1 MFRPRP
7 KQLEIL
13 KYTSG
18 KMGISAVPGS
28 GKTQTL
34 SYLAANLLFE
44 GRIEDDQEILV
55 VTLVNSA
62 VNNFSTRISG
72 FMESFGL
79 LPGVGYRVRT
89 LHGLA
94 HEIVR
99 ERPDLVGLGNEFE
112 IIDERE
118 TSQILDTSVE
128 SWLKRNPNFIDRWGK
143 PDYQNNLNRNQK
155 SDWQSAVSSICSNFI
170 RTAKDLQLSPQ
181 EIYTRLSDLKIND
194 SLLQLGVDI
203 YEDYQRVLNYRSA
216 VDFDDLIR
224 LALMSLQ
231 IDPDYLNRLRYQW
244 PYILEDEAQDSS
256 RLQEVILKTLVGE
269 NGNWVRV
276 GDPNQAIFE
285 SFTTASPEYLK
296 NFLAHPDVSSK
307 TLPNSG
313 RSTQS
318 IINLANELIRWTN
331 QDHPIHALSNSLTEP
346 FIEPTPKYDPQ
357 PNPEDHPEKIFL
369 LEKPQS
375 SDQEIKS
382 VILSLSKWLPENPDV
397 TVAVLVPRNFRGGKI
412 VEALQKDKIPYVE
425 ILQTSQSTRNTAA
438 ILAAILNF
446 LENPN
451 QTSRLLKIFD
461 YLSRIKFSLTTE
473 KREKIVRL
481 IRACNYL
488 EEFLFPVPDHDW
500 IQKLLQ
506 QEQSPVN
513 EIIHILLEFRT
524 QLSRWLKA
532 ADLPIHQII
541 ITISQEIFE
550 KPADLALAHKLALIL
565 EQNAKNHPDWLLPQF
580 AEELSLI
587 AENRR
592 KLQGFSDEE
601 SGFDPEMHKGKVVVT
616 TYHKAKG
623 LEWDRVYLM
632 SVNDYDFPS
641 ASMGDHF
648 ISEKHIYKDEINLEA
663 EINQKLKALAESNL
677 EDLYLEYGLATEQ
690 ARLEYAAERIRLF
703 YVGITRAKKE
713 LIITWNTGD
722 THHKNQKKAKPSLP
736 FLALSAFLEKQ
747 NEI

>member
-44 GRIEDDQEILV
+44 GKIEDDQEILV

-79 LPGVGYRVRT
+79 LPGVGYRVKT

-94 HEIVR
+94 HDIVR

-112 IIDERE
+112 IIDEHE
-118 TSQILDTSVE
+118 TNRILDTSVE

-143 PDYQNNLNRNQK
+143 PEYTNNLNRNQK
-155 SDWQSAVSSICSNFI
+155 SDWQSAVSSVCTNFI

-181 EIYTRLSDLKIND
+181 EIYARLSDLKIDD
-194 SLLQLGVDI
+194 SLLNLGADI
-203 YEDYQRVLNYRSA
+203 YEDYQRALNYRSA

-256 RLQEVILKTLVGE
+256 RLQEAILQTLVGE
-269 NGNWVRV
+269 KGNWVRV

-296 NFLAHPDVSSK
+296 NFLAHPEVISR

-331 QDHPIHALSNSLTEP
+331 QDHPNRGLRNSLTKP

-357 PNPEDHPEKIFL
+357 PNPEDHPEKITL
-369 LEKPQS
+369 YGKSQS
-375 SDQEIKS
+375 SEQEIKS
-382 VILSLSKWLPENPDV
+382 VIVSLRKWLPVNPDS

-412 VEALQKDKIPYVE
+412 VEALQKEKIPYVE

-438 ILAAILNF
+438 ILASILNF
-446 LENPN
+446 LESPN
-451 QTSRLLKIFD
+451 QATRLIKIFD
-461 YLSRIKFSLTTE
+461 FLSRIKFLLSRQT
-473 KREKIVRL
+473 REEIVKL
-481 IRACNYL
+481 IRTCNYL

-500 IQKLLQ
+500 IQHLLH
-506 QEQSPVN
+506 QEKPPEN
-513 EIIHILLEFRT
+513 ELIQILLDLRS

-541 ITISQEIFE
+541 ITISQELFE

-565 EQNAKNHPDWLLPQF
+565 EQYAKNHPDWLLPQF
-580 AEELSLI
+580 AEELTLI

-601 SGFDPEMHKGKVVVT
+601 SSFNPEMHKGKVVVT

-641 ASMGDHF
+641 ASIGDHF

-677 EDLYLEYGLATEQ
+677 ENLYLEYGLATEQ
-690 ARLEYAAERIRLF
+690 ARLEYAAERIRLLF
-703 YVGITRAKKE
+703 VGITRAKKE

-722 THHKNQKKAKPSLP
+722 THHKNKKKASRSIP
-736 FLALSAFLEKQ
+736 FLALSAFWEKQ

>member
-1 MFRPRP
+1 MFKPRP

-13 KYTSG
+13 QYTSG

-34 SYLAANLLFE
+34 SYLASHLLYE
-44 GRIEDDQEILV
+44 GKLDDDQEILV

-62 VNNFSTRISG
+62 VNNFSNRISG
-72 FMESFGL
+72 FMEAFGM

-94 HEIVR
+94 HDIVR

-112 IIDERE
+112 IIDDRE
-118 TSQILDTSVE
+118 TNQILGSSVE

-143 PDYQNNLNRNQK
+143 PDYQANTRQNQI
-155 SDWQSAVSSICSNFI
+155 SDWQSAISSVCSNFI
-170 RTAKDLQLSPQ
+170 RTAKDMQISPQ
-181 EIYTRLSDLKIND
+181 EIHIRLSDLNID
-194 SLLQLGVDI
+194 DLLLSLGVEI
-203 YEDYQRVLNYRSA
+203 YEDYQRALNYRSA

-231 IDPDYLNRLRYQW
+231 IDPDYLNRLHHQW

-256 RLQEVILKTLVGE
+256 RLQELILRTLAGV

-296 NFLAHPDVSSK
+296 TFLLQPDVVSK

-313 RSTQS
+313 RSTMS
-318 IINLANELIRWTN
+318 IIKLANELIRWSN
-331 QDHPIHALSNSLTEP
+331 QAHPIYALRNSLTRP
-346 FIEPTPKYDPQ
+346 YIEPTPRYDPQ
-357 PNPEDHPEKIFL
+357 PNPEDQPEKIYIFN
-369 LEKPQS
+369 EPQS
-375 SDQEIKS
+375 SEQEIKS
-382 VILSLSKWLPENPDV
+382 LVHSLHRWLPENPES

-412 VEALQKDKIPYVE
+412 AEALQREKIPYVE
-425 ILQTSQSTRNTAA
+425 ILQTSQSTRNTAS

-451 QTSRLLKIFD
+451 QTTRILKILDF
-461 YLSRIKFSLTTE
+461 LMRFKFPGSRILKE
-473 KREKIVRL
+473 EIDQL
-481 IRACNYL
+481 IKSCTYL
-488 EEFLFPVPDHDW
+488 EDFLFPIPDHDW
-500 IQKLLQ
+500 VQSLLG
-506 QEQSPVN
+506 QELPPKD
-513 EIIHILLEFRT
+513 EIIHILITFKT
-524 QLSRWLKA
+524 QLSRWLRA

-541 ITISQEIFE
+541 ITIGQEIFE

-565 EQNAKNHPDWLLPQF
+565 EQYSKNHPDWLLPQF
-580 AEELSLI
+580 AAELSLI
-587 AENRR
+587 AANRR

-601 SGFDPEMHKGKVVVT
+601 SEFNPEMHKGKVVVT

-648 ISEKHIYKDEINLEA
+648 ISEKHIYKDELNLDA
-663 EINQKLKALAESNL
+663 ETNHKLKALVENNL
-677 EDLYLEYGLATEQ
+677 EELYLEYGHATEK
-690 ARLEYAAERIRLF
+690 ARIEYAAERIRLF
-703 YVGITRAKKE
+703 FVGITRAKKE

-722 THHKNQKKAKPSLP
+722 THHKNKKNANPSIP
-736 FLALSAFLEKQ
+736 FLALSAFWEKH

>member
-13 KYTSG
+13 QYTNG

-34 SYLAANLLFE
+34 SYLASHLLYE
-44 GRIEDDQEILV
+44 SRLDDDQEILV

-62 VNNFSTRISG
+62 VNNFSTRIASFMQG
-72 FMESFGL
+72 FGM

-94 HEIVR
+94 HDIVR
-99 ERPDLVGLGNEFE
+99 ERPDLVGLGNEFD
-112 IIDERE
+112 ILDERE
-118 TSQILDTSVE
+118 TNQILGSSIE

-143 PDYQNNLNRNQK
+143 PDYANSARQTQI
-155 SDWQSAVSSICSNFI
+155 SDWQSAISSVCTNFI
-170 RTAKDLQLSPQ
+170 RTAKDLQISPQ
-181 EIYTRLSDLKIND
+181 EIYSRLSDLKIND
-194 SLLQLGVDI
+194 SLLGLGVEI
-203 YEDYQRVLNYRSA
+203 YEDYQRALNYRSA

-224 LALMSLQ
+224 LALMALQ
-231 IDPDYLNRLRYQW
+231 IDPDYLNRLRNQW

-256 RLQEVILKTLVGE
+256 RLQELILSTLVGE

-296 NFLAHPDVSSK
+296 SFLTQPDVISK

-313 RSTQS
+313 RSTLS

-331 QDHPIHALSNSLTEP
+331 QDHPIYALRHALTRP
-346 FIEPTPKYDPQ
+346 YIEPTPKYDPQ
-357 PNPEDHPEKIFL
+357 PNPEDHPEKIFIFD
-369 LEKPQS
+369 KSQS
-375 SDQEIKS
+375 SDQEIKT
-382 VILSLSKWLPENPDV
+382 VVYSLSKWLPENLES

-412 VEALQKDKIPYVE
+412 VDALQIAKIPYVE
-425 ILQTSQSTRNTAA
+425 ILQTSQSTRNTAS

-451 QTSRLLKIFD
+451 QTTRILKIVE
-461 YLSRIKFSLTTE
+461 YLVQIKYPESKQIIE
-473 KREKIVRL
+473 EINQL
-481 IRACNYL
+481 IRSCTYL

-500 IQKLLQ
+500 VQKLMAK
-506 QEQSPVN
+506 EQPPP
-513 EIIHILLEFRT
+513 EKIIQILLEMRT
-524 QLSRWLKA
+524 QLSRWLRA

-550 KPADLALAHKLALIL
+550 KPSDLALAHKLALIL
-565 EQNAKNHPDWLLPQF
+565 EQYSKNHPEWLLPQF

-587 AENRR
+587 AANRR

-601 SGFDPEMHKGKVVVT
+601 SGFNPEMHKGKVVVT

-648 ISEKHIYKDEINLEA
+648 ISEKHIYKDEVNLEA
-663 EINQKLKALAESNL
+663 EINQKLTALVESNL
-677 EDLYLEYGLATEQ
+677 EDLYLEYGYATEK
-690 ARLEYAAERIRLF
+690 ARLDYAAERIRLF
-703 YVGITRAKKE
+703 FVGITRAKKE

-722 THHKNQKKAKPSLP
+722 THHKNKKIANPSMT
-736 FLALSAFLEKQ
+736 FLALSAFWEKY

>member
-1 MFRPRP
+1 
-7 KQLEIL
+7 
-13 KYTSG
+13 
-18 KMGISAVPGS
+18 
-28 GKTQTL
+28 
-34 SYLAANLLFE
+34 
-44 GRIEDDQEILV
+44 
-55 VTLVNSA
+55 
-62 VNNFSTRISG
+62 
-72 FMESFGL
+72 
-79 LPGVGYRVRT
+79 
-89 LHGLA
+89 
-94 HEIVR
+94 
-99 ERPDLVGLGNEFE
+99 
-112 IIDERE
+112 
-118 TSQILDTSVE
+118 
-128 SWLKRNPNFIDRWGK
+128 
-143 PDYQNNLNRNQK
+143 
-155 SDWQSAVSSICSNFI
+155 
-170 RTAKDLQLSPQ
+170 
-181 EIYTRLSDLKIND
+181 
-194 SLLQLGVDI
+194 
-203 YEDYQRVLNYRSA
+203 
-216 VDFDDLIR
+216 
-224 LALMSLQ
+224 
-231 IDPDYLNRLRYQW
+231 LRYQW

-256 RLQEVILKTLVGE
+256 RLQEVILQTLIGE

-296 NFLAHPDVSSK
+296 NFLAHPEVSSK

-331 QDHPIHALSNSLTEP
+331 QNHPNRAIQSSLTKP

-357 PNPEDHPEKIFL
+357 PNPEDHPEKIVLF
-369 LEKPQS
+369 EKEQS

-382 VILSLSKWLPENPDV
+382 VIVSLGRWLPENPEN

-412 VEALQKDKIPYVE
+412 VEALQKEKIPYVE

-438 ILAAILNF
+438 ILASILNF
-446 LENPN
+446 LESPN
-451 QTSRLLKIFD
+451 QTTRLIKIIDF
-461 YLSRIKFSLTTE
+461 LSRIKFALSRQTKE
-473 KREKIVRL
+473 EIIKL
-481 IRACNYL
+481 IRTCNYL

-500 IQKLLQ
+500 IQDLTHLEK
-506 QEQSPVN
+506 SPEN
-513 EIIHILLEFRT
+513 EIIQILLELRT

-550 KPADLALAHKLALIL
+550 KSADLALAHKLALIL
-565 EQNAKNHPDWLLPQF
+565 EQYAKNHPDWLLPQF

-601 SGFDPEMHKGKVVVT
+601 SGFNPEMHKGKVVVT

-641 ASMGDHF
+641 ASIGDHF

-677 EDLYLEYGLATEQ
+677 ENLYLEYGFATEQ

-703 YVGITRAKKE
+703 FVGITRAKKE

-722 THHKNQKKAKPSLP
+722 THHKNKKKANPSIP

>member
-13 KYTSG
+13 KYTNG

-55 VTLVNSA
+55 VTLVNAA
-62 VNNFSTRISG
+62 VNNFSNRISG
-72 FMESFGL
+72 FMEGFGL

-94 HEIVR
+94 HDIVR

-118 TSQILDTSVE
+118 TNQILDTSVE

-143 PDYQNNLNRNQK
+143 QDYTNNLNRNQK
-155 SDWQSAVSSICSNFI
+155 SDWQSAVSSVCTNFI

-181 EIYTRLSDLKIND
+181 EIYTRLSDLKIDD
-194 SLLQLGVDI
+194 SLLNLGADI
-203 YEDYQRVLNYRSA
+203 YEDYQRALNYRSA

-224 LALMSLQ
+224 LALLSLQ
-231 IDPDYLNRLRYQW
+231 IDPDYLNRLRYLW
-244 PYILEDEAQDSS
+244 PFILEDEAQDSS
-256 RLQEVILKTLVGE
+256 RLQEFILQTLVGE

-296 NFLAHPDVSSK
+296 NYLAHPDVSAK

-331 QDHPIHALSNSLTEP
+331 QDHPIHPLRSSLTKP

-369 LEKPQS
+369 FEKQQS

-382 VILSLSKWLPENPDV
+382 VIVSLGKWLPVNPDN
-397 TVAVLVPRNFRGGKI
+397 TVAILVPRNFRGGKI
-412 VEALQKDKIPYVE
+412 VEALQKEKIPYVE

-446 LENPN
+446 LESPN
-451 QTSRLLKIFD
+451 QTTRLIKIFD
-461 YLSRIKFSLTTE
+461 FLSRIKFSVTRQT
-473 KREKIVRL
+473 REEIVKL
-481 IRACNYL
+481 IRSCNYL

-500 IQKLLQ
+500 IHNLFQ
-506 QEQSPVN
+506 QEKPPENKIVQ
-513 EIIHILLEFRT
+513 ILLEFRT
-524 QLSRWLKA
+524 LLSRWLKA
-532 ADLPIHQII
+532 ADLPIHQTI

-565 EQNAKNHPDWLLPQF
+565 EQYAKNHPDWLLPQF
-580 AEELSLI
+580 AEELTLI

-601 SGFDPEMHKGKVVVT
+601 SSFNPEMHKGKVVVT

-641 ASMGDHF
+641 ATIGDHF

-663 EINQKLKALAESNL
+663 EINQKLKALANSDL
-677 EDLYLEYGLATEQ
+677 ENLYLEYGFATEQ

-703 YVGITRAKKE
+703 FVGITRAKKE

-722 THHKNQKKAKPSLP
+722 THHRNKINANPSIP
-736 FLALSAFLEKQ
+736 FLALAAFWEKQ

>member
-13 KYTSG
+13 QYTDG

-44 GRIEDDQEILV
+44 GKIEDDQEILV
-55 VTLVNSA
+55 VTLVNAA
-62 VNNFSTRISG
+62 VSNFSNRISG
-72 FMESFGL
+72 FMETFGL

-94 HEIVR
+94 HDIVR

-143 PDYQNNLNRNQK
+143 PDYSNNLNRNQK
-155 SDWQSAVSSICSNFI
+155 SDWQSAISSVCSNFI
-170 RTAKDLQLSPQ
+170 RTAKDLQLTTQ
-181 EIYTRLSDLKIND
+181 DIHTRLSDLKIDD
-194 SLLQLGVDI
+194 SLLSLGVEI
-203 YEDYQRVLNYRSA
+203 FEDYQRALNYRSA

-296 NFLAHPDVSSK
+296 TFLNYPDVSSR

-331 QDHPIHALSNSLTEP
+331 QDHPNYALRNSLTIP
-346 FIEPTPKYDPQ
+346 FIEPTPNFDPQ

-369 LEKPQS
+369 LGKSLS
-375 SDQEIKS
+375 SEQEIKN
-382 VILSLSKWLPENPDV
+382 VIQSLNKWLPNHPEQ
-397 TVAVLVPRNFRGGKI
+397 TVAVLVPRNYRGGKV
-412 VEALQKDKIPYVE
+412 VEALQSGKIPYVE
-425 ILQTSQSTRNTAA
+425 ILQSSQSTRNTAA
-438 ILAAILNF
+438 ILASILNF
-446 LENPN
+446 LESPN
-451 QTSRLLKIFD
+451 QTIRLLKIFD
-461 YLSRIKFSLTTE
+461 FLSRTKFSLNRPN
-473 KREKIVRL
+473 REEFVNLMRT
-481 IRACNYL
+481 CNYL

-500 IQKLLQ
+500 IQGLLQ
-506 QEQSPVN
+506 KEQAPKD
-513 EIIHILLEFRT
+513 ETIRILIDFRT
-524 QLSRWLKA
+524 QLTRWLKA

-550 KPADLALAHKLALIL
+550 KPDDLALAHKLALIL

-580 AEELSLI
+580 AEELTLI

-601 SGFDPEMHKGKVVVT
+601 SGFNPKMHKGKVVVT

-663 EINQKLKALAESNL
+663 EINQKLKALAENDL
-677 EDLYLEYGLATEQ
+677 EKLFLEYGIATEQ

-703 YVGITRAKKE
+703 FVGITRAKQE

-722 THHKNQKKAKPSLP
+722 THHKNKKSANPSIP
-736 FLALSAFLEKQ
+736 FLALSAYWEKQ

>member
-44 GRIEDDQEILV
+44 GKVEDDQEILV

-62 VNNFSTRISG
+62 VNNFSNRISS
-72 FMESFGL
+72 FMEAFGL

-94 HEIVR
+94 HDIVR

-118 TSQILDTSVE
+118 TNQILDTSVE

-143 PDYQNNLNRNQK
+143 PDYSNNLNRTQK
-155 SDWQSAVSSICSNFI
+155 SDWQSALSSICTNFI

-181 EIYTRLSDLKIND
+181 EIFTRLSDLKIND
-194 SLLQLGVDI
+194 SLLNLGVEI
-203 YEDYQRVLNYRSA
+203 YEDYQRALNYRSA

-224 LALMSLQ
+224 LALMCLQ

-244 PYILEDEAQDSS
+244 PFILEDEAQDSS
-256 RLQEVILKTLVGE
+256 RLQEVILKALVGE

-296 NFLAHPDVSSK
+296 SFLAHPGVSSK

-318 IINLANELIRWTN
+318 IMDLANELIRWTN
-331 QDHPIHALSNSLTEP
+331 EDHLIYALRNSLTMP

-357 PNPEDHPEKIFL
+357 PNPEDHPEKIYLF
-369 LEKPQS
+369 EKPQS
-375 SDQEIKS
+375 SEQEIKS
-382 VILSLSKWLPENPDV
+382 VIVSLNKWLPENSDN
-397 TVAVLVPRNFRGGKI
+397 TVAVLVPRNYRGGKI
-412 VEALQKDKIPYVE
+412 VEALQREKIPYVE

-438 ILAAILNF
+438 ILASILNF
-446 LENPN
+446 LESPN
-451 QTSRLLKIFD
+451 QTTRLIKIFD
-461 YLSRIKFSLTTE
+461 FLSRIKFSLSRQNRDE
-473 KREKIVRL
+473 IVRL
-481 IRACNYL
+481 IRTCNYL

-500 IQKLLQ
+500 IQNLHQ
-506 QEQSPVN
+506 QEKPPDN
-513 EIIHILLEFRT
+513 EIIQILLEFRI

-541 ITISQEIFE
+541 ITISQELFE

-565 EQNAKNHPDWLLPQF
+565 EQYAKNHPDWLLPQF
-580 AEELSLI
+580 ATELSLI

-601 SGFDPEMHKGKVVVT
+601 SGFNPEMHKGKVVVT

-641 ASMGDHF
+641 ASIGDHF

-663 EINQKLKALAESNL
+663 EINQKLNALAESDL
-677 EDLYLEYGLATEQ
+677 ENLYLEYGLATEQ
-690 ARLEYAAERIRLF
+690 ARIEYAAERIRLF
-703 YVGITRAKKE
+703 FVGITRAKKE
-713 LIITWNTGD
+713 LIITWNTGN
-722 THHKNQKKAKPSLP
+722 THHKNRKNANPSIP
-736 FLALSAFLEKQ
+736 FLALSAFWEKQ

>member
-461 YLSRIKFSLTTE
+461 YLSRIKFSLTTD
-473 KREKIVRL
+473 KREKIVKL

>member
-94 HEIVR
+94 HDIVR

-118 TSQILDTSVE
+118 TNQILDTSVE

-143 PDYQNNLNRNQK
+143 PDYTNNLNRNQK
-155 SDWQSAVSSICSNFI
+155 SDWQSAVSSVCTNFI

-181 EIYTRLSDLKIND
+181 EIYSRLSDLKIDD
-194 SLLQLGVDI
+194 SLLNLGADI
-203 YEDYQRVLNYRSA
+203 YEDYQRALNYRSA

-256 RLQEVILKTLVGE
+256 RLQEVILQTLVGE

-296 NFLAHPDVSSK
+296 KFLAHPEVSSK

-331 QDHPIHALSNSLTEP
+331 QEHPNRALRNSLTKP

-357 PNPEDHPEKIFL
+357 PNPEDRPEKIFIY
-369 LEKPQS
+369 EKQQS

-382 VILSLSKWLPENPDV
+382 VIVSLGKWLPVNPDN

-412 VEALQKDKIPYVE
+412 VEALQKEKIPYVE

-438 ILAAILNF
+438 ILASILNF
-446 LENPN
+446 VESPN
-451 QTSRLLKIFD
+451 QTTRLLKIFD
-461 YLSRIKFSLTTE
+461 FLSRIKFSVSKQT
-473 KREKIVRL
+473 REEIVKL
-481 IRACNYL
+481 IRTCNYL

-500 IQKLLQ
+500 IQHLLE
-506 QEQSPVN
+506 QEKPPEN
-513 EIIHILLEFRT
+513 EIIQILLELRT

-550 KPADLALAHKLALIL
+550 KPAELALAHKLALIL
-565 EQNAKNHPDWLLPQF
+565 EQYAKNHPDWLLPQF
-580 AEELSLI
+580 AEELTLI

-601 SGFDPEMHKGKVVVT
+601 SGFNPEMHKGKVVVT

-641 ASMGDHF
+641 ASIGDHF
-648 ISEKHIYKDEINLEA
+648 ISEKHIYKNEINLEA

-677 EDLYLEYGLATEQ
+677 ENLYLEYGLATEQ

-703 YVGITRAKKE
+703 FVGITRAKKE

-722 THHKNQKKAKPSLP
+722 THHKNTKKANPSIP
-736 FLALSAFLEKQ
+736 FLALSAFWEKQ

>member
-13 KYTSG
+13 QYTTG

-72 FMESFGL
+72 FMEAFGL

-94 HEIVR
+94 HDIVR

-128 SWLKRNPNFIDRWGK
+128 SWLKRNPDFIDRWGK
-143 PDYQNNLNRNQK
+143 PGYSNDLNRNQK
-155 SDWQSAVSSICSNFI
+155 SDWQSAVSSVCANFI

-181 EIYTRLSDLKIND
+181 EIYTRLSDLKIDD
-194 SLLQLGVDI
+194 SLLNLGVNI
-203 YEDYQRVLNYRSA
+203 YEDYQRALNYRSA

-231 IDPDYLNRLRYQW
+231 IDPDYLIRLRYQW

-256 RLQEVILKTLVGE
+256 RLQEVILRSLVGE

-296 NFLAHPDVSSK
+296 NFLTHPEVSSK

-313 RSTQS
+313 RSTPS

-331 QDHPIHALSNSLTEP
+331 QDHPTYALRNSLTKP

-369 LEKPQS
+369 FEKSQS

-382 VILSLSKWLPENPDV
+382 LIVSLRKWLPDNPDS
-397 TVAVLVPRNFRGGKI
+397 TVAVLVPRNYRGGKI
-412 VEALQKDKIPYVE
+412 VEVLQKEKIPYVE

-438 ILAAILNF
+438 ILASILNF
-446 LENPN
+446 LESPN
-451 QTSRLLKIFD
+451 QTTRLLKIFD
-461 YLSRIKFSLTTE
+461 FLSRIKFSVTRQMKE
-473 KREKIVRL
+473 EIARL
-481 IRACNYL
+481 IRTCNYL

-500 IQKLLQ
+500 IQYLLQ
-506 QEQSPVN
+506 QEKQPEI
-513 EIIHILLEFRT
+513 EIINILFEFRT

-565 EQNAKNHPDWLLPQF
+565 EQYAKNHPDWLLPQF

-601 SGFDPEMHKGKVVVT
+601 SGFNPEMHKGKVVVT

-677 EDLYLEYGLATEQ
+677 ENLYLEYGLATEQ

-703 YVGITRAKKE
+703 FVGITRAKKE

-722 THHKNQKKAKPSLP
+722 THHKNKKNANPSLP
-736 FLALSAFLEKQ
+736 FLALSAFWEKQ

>member
-44 GRIEDDQEILV
+44 GKVEDDQEILV

-62 VNNFSTRISG
+62 VNNFSNRISS
-72 FMESFGL
+72 FMEAFGL

-94 HEIVR
+94 HDIVR

-118 TSQILDTSVE
+118 TNQILDTSVE

-143 PDYQNNLNRNQK
+143 PDYSNNLNRTQK
-155 SDWQSAVSSICSNFI
+155 SDWHSALSSICTNFI

-181 EIYTRLSDLKIND
+181 EIFTRLSDLKIND
-194 SLLQLGVDI
+194 SLLNLGVEI
-203 YEDYQRVLNYRSA
+203 YEDYQRALNYRSA

-224 LALMSLQ
+224 LALMCLQ

-244 PYILEDEAQDSS
+244 PFILEDEAQDSS
-256 RLQEVILKTLVGE
+256 RLQEVILKALVGE

-296 NFLAHPDVSSK
+296 SFLAHPGVSSK

-318 IINLANELIRWTN
+318 IMDLANELIRWTN
-331 QDHPIHALSNSLTEP
+331 EDHPIYALRNSLTMP

-357 PNPEDHPEKIFL
+357 PNPEDHPEKIYLF
-369 LEKPQS
+369 EKPQS
-375 SDQEIKS
+375 SEQEIKS
-382 VILSLSKWLPENPDV
+382 VIVSLNKWLPENSDN
-397 TVAVLVPRNFRGGKI
+397 TVAVLVPRNYRGGKI
-412 VEALQKDKIPYVE
+412 VEALQREKIPYVE

-438 ILAAILNF
+438 ILASILNF
-446 LENPN
+446 LESPN
-451 QTSRLLKIFD
+451 QTTRLIKIFD
-461 YLSRIKFSLTTE
+461 FLSRIKFSLTKQTRDE
-473 KREKIVRL
+473 IVRL
-481 IRACNYL
+481 IRTCNYL

-500 IQKLLQ
+500 IQNLHQ
-506 QEQSPVN
+506 QEKPPDN
-513 EIIHILLEFRT
+513 EIIQILLEFRI

-541 ITISQEIFE
+541 ITISQELFE

-565 EQNAKNHPDWLLPQF
+565 EQYAKNHPDWLLPQF
-580 AEELSLI
+580 ATELSLI

-601 SGFDPEMHKGKVVVT
+601 SGFNPEMHKGKVVVT

-641 ASMGDHF
+641 ASIGDHF

-663 EINQKLKALAESNL
+663 EINQKLNALAESDL
-677 EDLYLEYGLATEQ
+677 ENLYLEYGLATEQ
-690 ARLEYAAERIRLF
+690 ARIEYAAERIRLF
-703 YVGITRAKKE
+703 FVGITRAKKE

-722 THHKNQKKAKPSLP
+722 THHKNRKNANPSIP
-736 FLALSAFLEKQ
+736 FLALSAFWEKQ